1 MVFSIRGGI
10 GSHGERLAVREGK
23 KTCVEILEMTDD
35 DILLIVIT
43 SWARYEK
50 WHLLPLSMASRYV
63 PSKIRMVVSYE

>member
-1 MVFSIRGGI
+1 MRMVLFSIRGGI
-10 GSHGERLAVREGK
+10 GLHERLAVREGK

-50 WHLLPLSMASRYV
+50 WHLLPLSTHL